1 MTEVV
6 GTRKIAIIGAGLM
19 GTWHAHAVR
28 RLGGRLAAVVD
39 PNEPAARKLA
49 AAAGA
54 PIYASVEALLAGQ
67 AIDAAHLCTPPA
79 THGPLSRQ
87 LIDAGVDLLVEK
99 PFGATAAEA
108 GELLDLAAAAGR
120 QICPVYQLPFQ
131 RGMTRAL
138 AWLPAIGRPVH
149 WRFAVR
155 SAGAAGLPA
164 AETEAIMR
172 DILPHPLSVLAAAM
186 PGSLP
191 AVAWQAAAPASGEFH
206 ALGQFEGGTIT
217 LEISMAAR
225 PTANLAEITGP
236 GGTIHLD
243 FFHGFAFREPAAVSR
258 WRKIGHPF
266 DRAGR
271 RLTAAG
277 SSLGRRLLTREP
289 AYPGLKALIRR
300 FYEAAAGRAPAPY
313 DGLTIRQI
321 AAAHEQLLA
330 RVSSPSSAVV
340 SPFRGTG
347 GGGR

>member
-191 AVAWQAAAPASGEFH
+191 AVAWQAAAGAVRSGRIVGVSGCSPAPGAQRLQFGLDAAVFARCQRAEF
-206 ALGQFEGGTIT
+206 AI
-217 LEISMAAR
+217 AAQDS
-225 PTANLAEITGP
+225 LAERVQ
-236 GGTIHLD
+236 GG
-243 FFHGFAFREPAAVSR
+243 AFGSRGR
-258 WRKIGHPF
+258 WRC
-266 DRAGR
+266 
-271 RLTAAG
+271 
-277 SSLGRRLLTREP
+277 
-289 AYPGLKALIRR
+289 
-300 FYEAAAGRAPAPY
+300 
-313 DGLTIRQI
+313 
-321 AAAHEQLLA
+321 EQTFQKS
-330 RVSSPSSAVV
+330 VP
-340 SPFRGTG
+340 T
-347 GGGR
+347 